1 MQVMTIIC
9 RNIIYT
15 DLYLITKIK
24 DALYPENVNNRT
36 VGVVTTD
43 CRANWVGELA
53 TVYIYIY
60 VYNYLFIYLFT
71 YLEFS

>member
-24 DALYPENVNNRT
+24 DTLYPENVNNQT

-43 CRANWVGELA
+43 CRAN
-53 TVYIYIY
+53 
-60 VYNYLFIYLFT
+60 
-71 YLEFS
+71 